1 MFLIVT
7 SLVTPHTSWIW
18 SNSRHSIYPALCLQK
33 MGHAHFASQLSQI
46 WTNLIILSLSYS
58 WMNCRKR
65 LNKMYHLASNLLPH
79 YHAKFECSTL
89 LLYSTLFNA
98 SVAQNRLFTVCV
110 TRDAKFCF
118 LRRLICNRKRSV
130 KFVCP
135 QHNLCFDARTRVMP
149 PVSWCVRDA
158 LLNAAVQNVY
168 QAQSPNIPMMLNDVS
183 STQKYLIS

>member
-18 SNSRHSIYPALCLQK
+18 SNSRHSIYPALCVQK

-65 LNKMYHLASNLLPH
+65 LNKIYHLASNLLPH

-118 LRRLICNRKRSV
+118 LHGLICNRKRSV

-135 QHNLCFDARTRVMP
+135 QHTLMLWCTHASDATSQLVRP
-149 PVSWCVRDA
+149 WCVVKCCSA
-158 LLNAAVQNVY
+158 ECSAGAVAKY
-168 QAQSPNIPMMLNDVS
+168 SNDV
-183 STQKYLIS
+183 KRR